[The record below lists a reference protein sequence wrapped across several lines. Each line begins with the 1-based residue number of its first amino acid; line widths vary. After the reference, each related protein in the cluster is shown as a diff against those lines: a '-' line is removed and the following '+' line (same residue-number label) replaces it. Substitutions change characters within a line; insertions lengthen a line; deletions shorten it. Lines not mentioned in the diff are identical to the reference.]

1 MSIES
6 TQDEQRASVAVQRL
20 VRVWWDCPK
29 CGAKPPT
36 AHILGGGPH
45 FDGIRTCGNGCG
57 TWETV
62 EEWQAIRDANDL
74 ALAQQG
80 LGRSVDEGKES
91 PSHE

>member
-1 MSIES
+1 MSNEKLM
-6 TQDEQRASVAVQRL
+6 DAEQLPLEPKKKRQRHFMEHL

-36 AHILGGGPH
+36 AHNLGGGPN

-62 EEWQAIRDANDL
+62 EEWQAIRDANADVEVRL
-74 ALAQQG
+74 
-80 LGRSVDEGKES
+80 
-91 PSHE
+91 